1 MCEGGGGLD
10 IIFIKSCA
18 LPVPS
23 LRNYTTSCMYNNYY
37 GKYSSS
43 GTVKSM
49 YSN

>member
-18 LPVPS
+18 LHVPS
-23 LRNYTTSCMYNNYY
+23 LRNYTTSCM